1 MAHLG
6 EWAALG
12 TAALWSGSYLAF
24 TAAVRRIGADRVN
37 RLRLLFAV
45 VLLATAHLV
54 AYGVPL
60 PMGVEAS
67 RWLWL
72 SLSGVIGFTIADAFL
87 FRALYHLGPHRTSV
101 VTALIP
107 VSSAFMAWVTL
118 GQKLSGM
125 QFVGVGVTVSAVA
138 LIVSARPR
146 QEEVAESRNPRLGIL
161 FALGTVIAQS
171 ARYLLS
177 LKGMSGGFPILST
190 NVLQIFAATV
200 AAWILALVQGQ
211 GRETFRGLKDR
222 KAAAATSVGAVV
234 GPVLGV
240 TMSLVAL
247 SNASVGVAS
256 TLMALT
262 PVFLLPLGALAFR
275 ERITWRSVVG
285 TVLAVGGVA
294 VLWLS

>member
-1 MAHLG
+1 MVHVG

-45 VLLATAHLV
+45 VILATAHLAV
-54 AYGVPL
+54 YGVPL
-60 PMGVEAS
+60 PMGVDAS

-72 SLSGVIGFTIADAFL
+72 GLSGVIGFTIADAFL

-107 VSSAFMAWVTL
+107 VSSAFMAWITL
-118 GQKLSGM
+118 GQKLSGL
-125 QFVGVGVTVSAVA
+125 QFLGVAVTVLAVS

-146 QEEVAESRNPRLGIL
+146 DEDVAGLRNPKLGVL
-161 FALGTVIAQS
+161 FALGTVVAQS

-177 LKGMSGGFPILST
+177 LKGMSGGFPVLST
-190 NVLQIFAATV
+190 NVLQILAATV
-200 AAWILALVQGQ
+200 AAWILALVKGQ
-211 GRETFRGLKDR
+211 GRETFRGLRDR
-222 KAAAATSVGAVV
+222 KAAAATATGALV

-247 SNASVGVAS
+247 SNSSVGIAS

-262 PVFLLPLGALAFR
+262 PVFLLPLSALAFH
-275 ERITWRSVVG
+275 ERITWRSALG